1 MIPFASNTF
10 FCSVSA
16 TTTFWSLSLLSQ
28 IEAIRTVSLHAYR
41 GAAGVQ
47 ERIEKQ
53 LNDLTLEPFMGLKR
67 LELLFFDYRSSPS
80 SLALEVKEEY
90 PHIMV
95 VYMCWNG
102 IRWVAAS

>member
-1 MIPFASNTF
+1 
-10 FCSVSA
+10 
-16 TTTFWSLSLLSQ
+16 
-28 IEAIRTVSLHAYR
+28 
-41 GAAGVQ
+41 
-47 ERIEKQ
+47 
-53 LNDLTLEPFMGLKR
+53 MGLKR

-90 PHIMV
+90 PHIVV